1 MLNWDCLSTG
11 ILVALNTN
19 ISTEDHIHIH
29 TVTWYSCRRYE
40 TRRIVITTKDL
51 YIALCKDEIT
61 RDIIPLSE
69 IVKIEEL
76 NTAKD
81 DPPEPASAPLAAS
94 RAKSIRPT
102 QPKPNGNTET
112 PEDNTTSML
121 FSTARHANVIKIT
134 TIQGGYNA
142 GRSYSLQAPSS
153 DTCTMVS
160 RPQPLNFSASLSLS
174 PQTHTPSPT
183 PFHSPLHGKHCGG
196 SPPVTRARHAQVT
209 GLLSRY
215 VAQACKKAVVRS
227 ASGARASRP
236 GPPCSPDRLR
246 LRLCRPPHAD
256 RVPPHRPVRVIDPG
270 QRSESPI
277 QVDRPSRPSESPTGV
292 QDRPSESLHSGQ
304 PPRAPSRINRP
315 SHPCEAPVR
324 VTRPSRPSELFVRVK

>member
-174 PQTHTPSPT
+174 TNTHTITHPLSF
-183 PFHSPLHGKHCGG
+183 PFAWETLRRLP
-196 SPPVTRARHAQVT
+196 
-209 GLLSRY
+209 
-215 VAQACKKAVVRS
+215 
-227 ASGARASRP
+227 ASHP
-236 GPPCSPDRLR
+236 
-246 LRLCRPPHAD
+246 
-256 RVPPHRPVRVIDPG
+256 
-270 QRSESPI
+270 
-277 QVDRPSRPSESPTGV
+277 RPSRAGDGPAQPVRGAGV
-292 QDRPSESLHSGQ
+292 QEGGGEIRVGRARKQAGPAVQ
-304 PPRAPSRINRP
+304 PGPAPAPSVSPAAR
-315 SHPCEAPVR
+315 
-324 VTRPSRPSELFVRVK
+324 